1 MKNTAP
7 YSAADRKKIA
17 ALPDENGREANSPI
31 GSIGSAAR
39 RSHSTNATASSAP
52 TASAA
57 ITSTLPQPAEL
68 PRTSPHTS
76 PSAAPVT
83 SARPAMSGALRG
95 P

>member
-7 YSAADRKKIA
+7 YSAVLRKKIA
-17 ALPDENGREANSPI
+17 ALPDENGRDANRPS

-39 RSHSTNATASSAP
+39 RSHSTNATASSTP

-76 PSAAPVT
+76 PSAAPVI

>member
-7 YSAADRKKIA
+7 YSAALRKKIA

-52 TASAA
+52 DGQRRDH
-57 ITSTLPQPAEL
+57 LD
-68 PRTSPHTS
+68 
-76 PSAAPVT
+76 AAPAGRVAAHEPPND
-83 SARPAMSGALRG
+83 ARARRR
-95 P
+95 